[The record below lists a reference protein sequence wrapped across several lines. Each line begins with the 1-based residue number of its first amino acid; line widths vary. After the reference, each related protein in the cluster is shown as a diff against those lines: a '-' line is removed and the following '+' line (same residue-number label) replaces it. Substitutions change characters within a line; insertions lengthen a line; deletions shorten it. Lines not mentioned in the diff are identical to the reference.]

1 MKGLSKLMM
10 ELGSTGM
17 FSSVEFIDHEAIS
30 KDHLRDI
37 KATFNNQEIIVQVFT
52 GDDYESIAKK
62 IIEKAKFDQILL
74 FIEMGEKQFVF
85 SNKVKAQKWFL
96 N

>member
-62 IIEKAKFDQILL
+62 IIEKAKFDQKYIYNVFVYELL
-74 FIEMGEKQFVF
+74 R
-85 SNKVKAQKWFL
+85 
-96 N
+96 